1 MVSYPPT
8 VVHMNNGAGDRNVN
22 WVVATFS
29 LASKRRAQTIS
40 TTFQLMVMVVSD
52 FLVSP

>member
-1 MVSYPPT
+1 MVCYPPT

-29 LASKRRAQTIS
+29 LASKRRPDYFNDLPAHGHGR
-40 TTFQLMVMVVSD
+40 
-52 FLVSP
+52 